1 MPILIRYSADD
12 LMPGGQRVEDLK
24 EVIECVEKHGV
35 DAWSIQAGFH
45 EAPRPVANQLVPEGE
60 FIYLSKEAKKY
71 TTLPCFLVLVLI
83 TWMFAKKILADG
95 SGDAAGMAR
104 HWIAEPEIGI
114 KVAEGRSEEVRPCIV
129 CSRCLD
135 NIFIGKP
142 CKCSANP
149 NVYFSQYGLPAD
161 HQVTG
166 EEAEKKILIVGAG
179 PAGLEA
185 ARNLKMRGFKN
196 VTVVDQKK
204 KPCGLLNLAQVLNE
218 DFLQWLIGTTTKSS
232 VLALMFVA
240 TPR

>member
-1 MPILIRYSADD
+1 MS
-12 LMPGGQRVEDLK
+12 
-24 EVIECVEKHGV
+24 
-35 DAWSIQAGFH
+35 
-45 EAPRPVANQLVPEGE
+45 
-60 FIYLSKEAKKY
+60 
-71 TTLPCFLVLVLI
+71 
-83 TWMFAKKILADG
+83 
-95 SGDAAGMAR
+95 
-104 HWIAEPEIGI
+104 
-114 KVAEGRSEEVRPCIV
+114 IV

-142 CKCSANP
+142 CKCSVNP

-196 VTVVDQKK
+196 VVVVDQKK

-218 DFLQWLIGTTTKSS
+218 ELPPMVDWYNNEIKRLGIDVRCNTKVDVNYLKDFGADEVILAVGPETTSPDVPGKDRKNVIDSHALKELVEGKGTPGNGFMWGLSFP
-232 VLALMFVA
+232 VMPMCL
-240 TPR
+240 P